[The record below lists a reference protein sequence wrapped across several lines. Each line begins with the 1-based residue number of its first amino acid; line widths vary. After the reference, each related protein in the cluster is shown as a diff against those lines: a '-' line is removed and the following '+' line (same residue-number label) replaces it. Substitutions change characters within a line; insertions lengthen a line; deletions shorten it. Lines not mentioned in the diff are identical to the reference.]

1 MSKKKSAAKKSSPT
15 PPRRRK
21 RPSRRKP
28 LRSSKRNPK
37 PADRQP
43 QAAAA
48 LHVYRYEID
57 DNPNN
62 APLIVDIPIAE
73 GRGENPPRPAFVS
86 FTAEM
91 AEEEWPDQF
100 AFRVTSLQG
109 DGVRVMVSRIDKGCH
124 EQSWG
129 VRLVIHALVVDLPGA

>member
-1 MSKKKSAAKKSSPT
+1 V
-15 PPRRRK
+15 
-21 RPSRRKP
+21 
-28 LRSSKRNPK
+28 SSKRTPK
-37 PADRQP
+37 PADLQP
-43 QAAAA
+43 QATAAM
-48 LHVYRYEID
+48 HVYRYEID
-57 DNPNN
+57 DNPNH

-109 DGVRVMVSRIDKGCH
+109 HAVRVMVSRIDKGCH